1 MPNPSFTPIAEDLYA
16 TLQSRAPLV
25 TMTEDKK
32 TKVLLYGLG
41 AIGGFYA
48 FLLSRDPSVE
58 LSVVARSNLEVVKKD
73 GRTIHTLNHGSHTVH
88 FDRVLSCPHK
98 IATKYDYIV
107 CAHKAI
113 TPGLDPNDFRSVAN
127 MDTTFVILQNGVGNE
142 EPFRQSFPYSTIIS
156 CVIWVGATQESPGV
170 IRHTASEHTDIGLY
184 PNPEVDPALEDVRL
198 EGFAAMLRAGETSY
212 TISDNIQVKRWEKV
226 VWNVAWNPLTTLTQ
240 QDTQEWLSSSKE
252 SVSVT
257 KRLMREVIGVARRAG
272 ITLEYGLVDVLMERI
287 QSMPGIESSM
297 QVDARE
303 GRRLEVDVIL
313 GTPMR
318 MAREFGMDVP
328 TLATVYALT
337 VAVDRMIKQKL
348 SATN

>member
-1 MPNPSFTPIAEDLYA
+1 MAIA
-16 TLQSRAPLV
+16 
-25 TMTEDKK
+25 MTEPRK

-48 FLLSRDPSVE
+48 FILSRDSSVE
-58 LSVVARSNLEVVKKD
+58 LSVVARSNLEVVKKN
-73 GRTIHTLNHGSHTVH
+73 GMTIHTLNHGSHTVH

-98 IATKYDYIV
+98 IAITYDYII

-113 TPGLDPNDFRSVAN
+113 LPGLDPNDFRSVAN

-142 EPFRQSFPYSTIIS
+142 EPFRNAFPYCSIVS
-156 CVIWVGATQESPGV
+156 CVIWVGATQDSPGV

-184 PNPEVDPALEDVRL
+184 PNPRIDAEVEEARL
-198 EGFAAMLRAGETSY
+198 EGFAAMLRAGGTPY
-212 TISDNIQVKRWEKV
+212 TISTDIQVKRWEKV
-226 VWNVAWNPLTTLTQ
+226 VWNVAWNPLTTLTM
-240 QDTQEWLSSSKE
+240 QDTQQWLSSSKE

-257 KRLMREVIGVARRAG
+257 KRLMREVIGVARRSGVA
-272 ITLEYGLVDVLMERI
+272 LEYGLVDILMERI
-287 QSMPGIESSM
+287 QGMPGIESSM

-318 MAREFGMDVP
+318 KAREYGMDVP

-337 VAVDRMIKQKL
+337 VAVDMRIKQAL
-348 SATN
+348 GGLG